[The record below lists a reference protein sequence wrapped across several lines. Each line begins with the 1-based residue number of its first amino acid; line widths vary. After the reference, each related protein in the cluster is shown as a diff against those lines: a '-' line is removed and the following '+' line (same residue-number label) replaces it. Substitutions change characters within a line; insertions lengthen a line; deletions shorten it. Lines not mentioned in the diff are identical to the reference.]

1 MMKFKKVE
9 AHCDIPCK
17 VYDPYI
23 AQYSAITVIRLLDLI
38 DEMGEINA
46 KSDLAKLSRLVAQKE
61 EHAHKVKEEIATI
74 WGDYF
79 KEPQINKFPNVHDLA
94 HSIMMTSSKCKQE
107 LLREN
112 GVTLLNQ
119 VNEFAKMFWDSK
131 DVETTVVISKNP
143 PNVDLIIPKS

>member
-1 MMKFKKVE
+1 MKFKKVE

>member
-1 MMKFKKVE
+1 MKFKKVE

-17 VYDPYI
+17 VYDPYV

-79 KEPQINKFPNVHDLA
+79 KEPQINKFPDVHNLA

>member
-1 MMKFKKVE
+1 MIKFKKAE

-38 DEMGEINA
+38 DEMGEVNA

-79 KEPQINKFPNVHDLA
+79 KEPQINKFPSVHDLA

-112 GVTLLNQ
+112 GVVLLKQ

-131 DVETTVVISKNP
+131 DVATMIVTSKNP

>member
-1 MMKFKKVE
+1 MYICTKDSIEK
-9 AHCDIPCK
+9 ANAIPR
-17 VYDPYI
+17 Y
-23 AQYSAITVIRLLDLI
+23 
-38 DEMGEINA
+38 
-46 KSDLAKLSRLVAQKE
+46 VAQKE
-61 EHAHKVKEEIATI
+61 EHAHKVKEEVATI

-79 KEPQINKFPNVHDLA
+79 KEPQINKFPDVHDLA

-131 DVETTVVISKNP
+131 DVETIVVTSKNP

>member
-17 VYDPYI
+17 VYDPYV

-79 KEPQINKFPNVHDLA
+79 KEPQINKFPDVHNLA

-131 DVETTVVISKNP
+131 DVETTIVISKNP

>member
-1 MMKFKKVE
+1 MIKFKKVE

-38 DEMGEINA
+38 DEIDEINA

-79 KEPQINKFPNVHDLA
+79 KEPQIKKFPGVHDLA

-112 GVTLLNQ
+112 GIILIKQ
-119 VNEFAKMFWDSK
+119 VNEFAKMFWDTK
-131 DVETTVVISKNP
+131 DIETIVVSSKNP
-143 PNVDLIIPKS
+143 PNVDLIIPRP

>member
-38 DEMGEINA
+38 DEMGEVNA
-46 KSDLAKLSRLVAQKE
+46 KSDLAQLSRLVAQKE
-61 EHAHKVKEEIATI
+61 EHAHKVKEEVATI

-79 KEPQINKFPNVHDLA
+79 KEPQINKFPDVHDLA

-112 GVTLLNQ
+112 GVALLNK

-131 DVETTVVISKNP
+131 DVETIVVTSKNP
-143 PNVDLIIPKS
+143 PNVDLIIPKP

>member
-17 VYDPYI
+17 VYDPYV

-79 KEPQINKFPNVHDLA
+79 KEPQINKFPDVHNLA

>member
-1 MMKFKKVE
+1 MIKFKKAE

-38 DEMGEINA
+38 DEMGEVNA

-79 KEPQINKFPNVHDLA
+79 KEPQINKFPSVHDLA
-94 HSIMMTSSKCKQE
+94 HSIMMISSKCKQE

-112 GVTLLNQ
+112 GVVLLKQ

-131 DVETTVVISKNP
+131 DVATMIVTSKNP
-143 PNVDLIIPKS
+143 PNVDLIIPKP

>member
-1 MMKFKKVE
+1 MIKFKKAE

-38 DEMGEINA
+38 DEMGEVNA

-79 KEPQINKFPNVHDLA
+79 KEPQINKFPSVHDLA

-112 GVTLLNQ
+112 GVVLLKQ

-131 DVETTVVISKNP
+131 DVATMIVTSKNP
-143 PNVDLIIPKS
+143 PNVDLIIPKP